1 MDLASGT
8 GRIACD
14 VRRQF
19 ILERWNEFQ
28 RMLLSSCPAEQRAAM
43 RCAFYAG
50 SEAVLR
56 IVFKNLTPGPEP
68 TDEDLVMMQDLEA
81 ELRDFAER
89 IQKGIN

>member
-1 MDLASGT
+1 
-8 GRIACD
+8 
-14 VRRQF
+14 
-19 ILERWNEFQ
+19 
-28 RMLLSSCPAEQRAAM
+28 M